1 MSERETLRWQF
12 ALTWRLAEHHLPA
25 LTDEACL
32 WAPVANAWS
41 VRQDADG
48 KWRPDWADVEPDP
61 APAVT
66 IGWLTWHLIWWWS
79 SAISAVRNESVAPRE
94 SVLWPGSAAA
104 VRALLHDLS
113 EQWRAFL
120 NGLPEQALE
129 NPIAYP
135 WREARPLRI
144 AIAWANA
151 ELMKNV
157 AEIGVVRHLYENAV
171 TPGGVQAGK

>member
-1 MSERETLRWQF
+1 MSVLETLRWQF
-12 ALTWRLAEHHLPA
+12 DLTWRLAEHHLPA
-25 LTDEACL
+25 LTDKACL
-32 WAPVANAWS
+32 WAPAANAWS
-41 VRQDADG
+41 VRQDREG
-48 KWRPDWADVEPDP
+48 KWRSDWADAEPDP

-79 SAISAVRNESVAPRE
+79 SALTAVRKESVAPRE

-104 VRALLHDLS
+104 TRARINELS

-120 NGLPEQALE
+120 NELSEEALE

-135 WREARPLRI
+135 WREPRPLRMT
-144 AIAWANA
+144 IAWANA

-157 AEIGVVRHLYENAV
+157 AEIGLVRHLYDNAV
-171 TPGGVQAGK
+171 ARQAGK